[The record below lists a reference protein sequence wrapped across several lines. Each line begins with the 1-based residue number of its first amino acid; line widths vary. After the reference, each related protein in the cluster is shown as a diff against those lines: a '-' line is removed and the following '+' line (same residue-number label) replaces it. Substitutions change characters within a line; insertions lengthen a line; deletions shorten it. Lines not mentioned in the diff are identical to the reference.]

1 MIPPIPIT
9 QLVQQC
15 VPGAPVHSM
24 AAIIKVESSGNPLTL
39 FDNTT
44 GRSILPSNKQEAKQ
58 ILKNL
63 IAKHHQVDVGI
74 AQVDTANF
82 AKTGLTVD
90 NAFDA
95 CSNIRAGNQIF
106 MQSYTQAVSAGF
118 SGQSAVFHAFEA
130 YNSGR
135 VVGDASY
142 ANRVLRA
149 AGIPVFYAQNEVKPQ
164 FLQVTYASWAQNWS
178 PDNQQKQL
186 VTQNSRYAQKW
197 NPTN

>member
-9 QLVQQC
+9 QLVSQC
-15 VPGAPVHSM
+15 VPGAPIHSM
-24 AAIIKVESSGNPLTL
+24 AAIIKVESSGNPLAL

-44 GRSILPSNKQEAKQ
+44 GRSILPSNKQQAKQ
-58 ILKNL
+58 ILTNL

-74 AQVDTANF
+74 AQVDTENF
-82 AKTGLTVD
+82 AKTGLTVN

-106 MQSYTQAVSAGF
+106 MASYTQAVSAGF

-142 ANRVLRA
+142 ANKVLRA
-149 AGIPVFYAQNEVKPQ
+149 AGIPVFYAENEAKPK
-164 FLQVTYASWAQNWS
+164 FLQVSYSSWAQNWC

-186 VTQNSRYAQKW
+186 IAVNNQYAQAW
-197 NPTN
+197 NPK

>member
-24 AAIIKVESSGNPLTL
+24 AAIIKVESSGNPLAL

-44 GRSILPSNKQEAKQ
+44 GRSIFPSDRAQATQ
-58 ILKNL
+58 ILKSL
-63 IAKHHQVDVGI
+63 IAKNHQVDVGI
-74 AQVDTANF
+74 AQVDTENF
-82 AKTGLTVD
+82 TKTGLNID

-106 MQSYTQAVSAGF
+106 MAGYTQAVSAGF

-135 VVGDASY
+135 VVGDSSY

-149 AGIPVFYAQNEVKPQ
+149 AGIPVFYSENEAKPK
-164 FLQVTYASWAQNWS
+164 FLAVNYASWVQNWN
-178 PDNQQKQL
+178 PQNQQKQL
-186 VTQNSRYAQKW
+186 VAADNQYVQKW
-197 NPTN
+197 NPN